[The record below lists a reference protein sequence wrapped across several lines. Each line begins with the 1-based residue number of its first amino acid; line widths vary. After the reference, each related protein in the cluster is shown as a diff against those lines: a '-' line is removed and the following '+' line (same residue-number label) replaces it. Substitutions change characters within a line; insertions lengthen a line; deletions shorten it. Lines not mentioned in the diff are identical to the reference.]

1 MKKTVQINFFGF
13 PIVILDCPHI
23 EIDGNMEPLIN
34 YNKLE
39 TMMFEALPFKP
50 SKLNGA
56 EIKFIRHHLAMT
68 QKQFGEWLMDR
79 KHPSAISGWE
89 ECDLAATHMD
99 DATERSLRLQL
110 IDHINQKRRRKNINL
125 HETMLRLTLS
135 IRKRQQKKI
144 ELDANYVPIPG
155 TGLAPDPIE
164 IAN

>member
-13 PIVILDCPHI
+13 PIVIVDCPHI
-23 EIDGNMEPLIN
+23 DIDGNMEPAIN

-39 TMMFEALPFKP
+39 AMMFDALPFKP

-56 EIKFIRHHLAMT
+56 EIKFIRLHLDMT

-89 ECDLAATHMD
+89 ECGLEATNMD

-110 IDHINQKRRRKNINL
+110 IDHINQKKRRTTINL
-125 HETMLRLTLS
+125 HETMQRLTLS

-155 TGLAPDPIE
+155 TGLAPDSIQL
-164 IAN
+164 AN